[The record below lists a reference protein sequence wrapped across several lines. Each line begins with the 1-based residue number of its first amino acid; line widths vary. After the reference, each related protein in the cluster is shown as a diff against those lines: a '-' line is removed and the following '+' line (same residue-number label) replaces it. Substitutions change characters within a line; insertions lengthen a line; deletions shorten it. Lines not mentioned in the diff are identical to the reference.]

1 MRKAQN
7 PCLET
12 CTRTFKRSSVAGG
25 DCPRRREMDSDEGWT
40 DEKHLRFLNS
50 MEASFV
56 RTMLESSTNGIS
68 RSTRLL
74 RLDRHLPDT
83 SDSTLDL
90 KSQKTIPKH
99 GISSEYTCLRGRMDG
114 RAEKRSRRIVSSEP
128 LNSSQDQ
135 VVPQLENREVC
146 DKDDKDHPHV
156 PLTPVN

>member
-1 MRKAQN
+1 
-7 PCLET
+7 
-12 CTRTFKRSSVAGG
+12 
-25 DCPRRREMDSDEGWT
+25 MDSDEGWT

-56 RTMLESSTNGIS
+56 RTMLESSSNGIS

-74 RLDRHLPDT
+74 RPDRPLPDT

-90 KSQKTIPKH
+90 KSQKTKPKH
-99 GISSEYTCLRGRMDG
+99 GISSEYAGSRGRMDR

-135 VVPQLENREVC
+135 VVPQMENREV
-146 DKDDKDHPHV
+146 DDKDEKDRHHV